1 MTQPRIGELFA
12 GYGGLGMGVQEVF
25 GGDVV
30 WFSEIDPA
38 PSKVL
43 AHHWPAIPNHGDI
56 TKIDWGQ
63 VEPVDILTG
72 GFPCQD
78 VSLAGN
84 RAGIKDGTR
93 SGLWSEFAR
102 AIEALRPGLVVIENV
117 RGLLSAQAHSDMEPC
132 PWCMGDGADVVALR
146 AFGAV
151 LADLAVLGY
160 VGRSVGVRAA
170 DAGAPH
176 GRYRVFI
183 VAENADNPVGGEWWE
198 SASREAEERGSW
210 ADVGGRGGASA
221 ADPEHDGAS
230 ASTGGGGVGAF
241 PAPGRHERFEEGADL
256 ELAGEGRVRV
266 AADSGGD
273 RLGGYTELD
282 SEQEESE
289 FAAPLGEHADRRTIA
304 GSGGFGGHEGDD
316 FAGQQGE
323 GPDGSGVVD
332 ERGSRS
338 GAVEWGVYESAIRR
352 WERTIGRVAP
362 APTNPDGKNGSHR
375 LSSRFVEW
383 MMGLPAGHVTSVG
396 LTRNEELK
404 ALGNGV
410 VPQQA
415 ALALGVLA
423 RGMWG
428 AR

>member
-1 MTQPRIGELFA
+1 MTPVTTPRIGELFA

-25 GGDVV
+25 GGQIA

-38 PSKVL
+38 PSKIL
-43 AHHWPAIPNHGDI
+43 AHHWPAIPNHRDI
-56 TKIDWGQ
+56 TKIDWAQ

-117 RGLLSAQAHSDMEPC
+117 RGLLSAEAHSDMEPC
-132 PWCMGDGADVVALR
+132 PWCVGDGSDVVALR

-170 DAGAPH
+170 DAGSPH

-183 VAENADNPVGGEWWE
+183 VAENADNPVGGEWWK
-198 SASREAEERGSW
+198 SASREAEERWSW
-210 ADVGGRGGASA
+210 ADAGGRGGASS
-221 ADPEHDGAS
+221 ADPEHDGAPT
-230 ASTGGGGVGAF
+230 STGGGSVGAF
-241 PAPGRHERFEEGADL
+241 PAPRRHERVTADTDI
-256 ELAGEGRVRV
+256 EPAGESRTRA
-266 AADSGGD
+266 AAD
-273 RLGGYTELD
+273 
-282 SEQEESE
+282 
-289 FAAPLGEHADRRTIA
+289 
-304 GSGGFGGHEGDD
+304 SGGFGGHEGDHV
-316 FAGQQGE
+316 AGQQGE
-323 GPDGSGVVD
+323 GADGSGVVD
-332 ERGSRS
+332 ECGSRS
-338 GAVEWGVYESAIRR
+338 GAVEWGVYEPAIRR

-415 ALALGVLA
+415 ALALEVLA

-428 AR
+428 GR